1 MADYTDARLNMVD
14 SQLRTSG
21 VTDPR
26 VLDVTQEVP
35 REIFVPAALRPV
47 AYLDGDLRVTG
58 AGAGETPR
66 YVMRPYS
73 FGKLLELAVIREGD
87 VVLDIGTATGYS
99 AAVLAKLAETVVAV
113 ESDEDLAGKATAN
126 LDTLGITNAA
136 VITGALE
143 AGYAKG
149 GPYDVIVLEGAA
161 EHLPADLL
169 DQLKENGRL
178 VTIFHEDGR
187 SRGRIYTKKRGT
199 VTFRD
204 AFDGSAEL
212 LPGFELSEGFV
223 F

>member
-47 AYLDGDLRVTG
+47 AYLDGDLRVT
-58 AGAGETPR
+58 GAGETPR

-113 ESDEDLAGKATAN
+113 ESDEDLAGKAIAN
-126 LDTLGITNAA
+126 LDKLGITNAA

-143 AGYAKG
+143 VGYAKG
-149 GPYDVIVLEGAA
+149 GPYDVIVLEGAV

-178 VTIFHEDGR
+178 VPIFHEDGR

>member
-47 AYLDGDLRVTG
+47 AYLDGDLRVT
-58 AGAGETPR
+58 GAGETPR

-178 VTIFHEDGR
+178 VTVFHEDGR

>member
-47 AYLDGDLRVTG
+47 AYLDGDLRVT
-58 AGAGETPR
+58 GAGETPR

-161 EHLPADLL
+161 EYLPADLL

>member
-58 AGAGETPR
+58 AGETPR
-66 YVMRPYS
+66 FLMRPYS
-73 FGKLLELAVIREGD
+73 FGKLLELAIIREDD

-113 ESDEDLAGKATAN
+113 ESDEELAGKATAN

-136 VITGALE
+136 VVTGALE

-149 GPYDVIVLEGAA
+149 GPYDVIVLEGAV
-161 EHLPADLL
+161 ERLPADLL

-178 VTIFHEDGR
+178 VTIFHENGR
-187 SRGRIYTKKRGT
+187 SRGRIYTKRRGT

-212 LPGFELSEGFV
+212 LPGFERSEGFV

>member
-47 AYLDGDLRVTG
+47 AYLDGDLRVT
-58 AGAGETPR
+58 GAGETPR

-113 ESDEDLAGKATAN
+113 ESDEDLAGKAIAN
-126 LDTLGITNAA
+126 LDKLGITNAA

-143 AGYAKG
+143 VGYAKG
-149 GPYDVIVLEGAA
+149 GPYDVIVLEGAV

>member
-47 AYLDGDLRVTG
+47 AYLDGDLRVT
-58 AGAGETPR
+58 GAGETPR

-204 AFDGSAEL
+204 AFDGAAEL

>member
-58 AGAGETPR
+58 AGETPR

-99 AAVLAKLAETVVAV
+99 AALLAKLAETVVAV

-204 AFDGSAEL
+204 AFDGAAEL

>member
-58 AGAGETPR
+58 AGEAPR

>member
-35 REIFVPAALRPV
+35 REVFVPAALRPV

-58 AGAGETPR
+58 AGETPR
-66 YVMRPYS
+66 FLMRPYS
-73 FGKLLELAVIREGD
+73 FGKLLELAIIREDD

-113 ESDEDLAGKATAN
+113 ESDEELAGKATAN

-136 VITGALE
+136 VVTGALE

-149 GPYDVIVLEGAA
+149 GPYDVIVLEGAV
-161 EHLPADLL
+161 ERLPSDLL

-178 VTIFHEDGR
+178 VTIFHENGR
-187 SRGRIYTKKRGT
+187 SRGRIYTKRRGT

-212 LPGFELSEGFV
+212 LPGFERSEGFV

>member
-58 AGAGETPR
+58 AGETPR
-66 YVMRPYS
+66 FLMRPYS
-73 FGKLLELAVIREGD
+73 FGKLLELAIIREDD

-113 ESDEDLAGKATAN
+113 ESDDELAGKATAN

-136 VITGALE
+136 VVTGALE

-149 GPYDVIVLEGAA
+149 GPYDVIVLEGAV
-161 EHLPADLL
+161 ERLPSDLL

-178 VTIFHEDGR
+178 VTIFHENGR
-187 SRGRIYTKKRGT
+187 SRGRIYTKRRGT

-212 LPGFELSEGFV
+212 LPGFERSEGFV

>member
-47 AYLDGDLRVTG
+47 AYLDGDLRVT
-58 AGAGETPR
+58 GAGETPR

>member
-58 AGAGETPR
+58 AGETPR
-66 YVMRPYS
+66 FLMRPYS
-73 FGKLLELAVIREGD
+73 FGKLLELAIIREDD

-113 ESDEDLAGKATAN
+113 ESDEELAGKATAN

-136 VITGALE
+136 VVTGALE

-149 GPYDVIVLEGAA
+149 GPYDVIVLEGAV
-161 EHLPADLL
+161 ERLPADLL

-187 SRGRIYTKKRGT
+187 SRGRIYTKRRGT

-212 LPGFELSEGFV
+212 LPGFERSEGFV

>member
-58 AGAGETPR
+58 AGETPR
-66 YVMRPYS
+66 FLMRPYS
-73 FGKLLELAVIREGD
+73 FGKLLELAIIREDD

-113 ESDEDLAGKATAN
+113 ESDEELAGKATAN

-136 VITGALE
+136 VVTGALE

-149 GPYDVIVLEGAA
+149 GPYDVIVLEGAV
-161 EHLPADLL
+161 ERLPADLL
-169 DQLKENGRL
+169 DQLRENGRL

-187 SRGRIYTKKRGT
+187 SRGRIYTKRRGT

-212 LPGFELSEGFV
+212 LPGFERSEGFV